1 MYFRY
6 ACFATEKVFFE
17 LMLFLY
23 RRGKENLRTLKNSFV
38 VKIDGNGVEFIEKSM
53 DELTK
58 ITERATRMRRVELS
72 TQMVNLIAQLFRISC
87 TFLA

>member
-1 MYFRY
+1 MPASLQKKF
-6 ACFATEKVFFE
+6 FFE
-17 LMLFLY
+17 LMLFLC
-23 RRGKENLRTLKNSFV
+23 RRGRENLRTLKNSFV

-72 TQMVNLIAQLFRISC
+72 AQMVNLISQLFRISC

>member
-1 MYFRY
+1 
-6 ACFATEKVFFE
+6 
-17 LMLFLY
+17 MLFLC
-23 RRGKENLRTLKNSFV
+23 RRGRENLRTLKNSFV

-72 TQMVNLIAQLFRISC
+72 TQMVNLIAQLFRLSC